1 MVGRVMKKIIKL
13 LARYRELICI
23 ILFLVFVTPKVL
35 LAGELND
42 SALKIEASEVDRD
55 SVSYVIP
62 DVAVIRQDGKKLS
75 FSEELND
82 GRPVLLNFVFVSCS
96 AICPMLSHVFSKVQA
111 KLAKDGQKV
120 HLISI
125 SIDPE
130 SDTPEKLTTYAKK
143 FGASSAW
150 DYYSGTRE
158 ISIAIQKAFNVFKGD
173 KMNHGSV
180 VFIRAKP
187 GKSWLRLE
195 GIMSPD
201 LILSEYRKMIE

>member
-1 MVGRVMKKIIKL
+1 MKKIIKL

-130 SDTPEKLTTYAKK
+130 SDTPEKLRLYVIH
-143 FGASSAW
+143 
-150 DYYSGTRE
+150 SG
-158 ISIAIQKAFNVFKGD
+158 
-173 KMNHGSV
+173 
-180 VFIRAKP
+180 
-187 GKSWLRLE
+187 
-195 GIMSPD
+195 
-201 LILSEYRKMIE
+201 